1 MLSGH
6 KQFKIS
12 QFYDTFTTNH
22 EKGLDVGRTP
32 LCKQGRFFFITLA
45 GNDIF

>member
-22 EKGLDVGRTP
+22 EKDSAIGECPCMFFL
-32 LCKQGRFFFITLA
+32 QGHFFFLKA
-45 GNDIF
+45 